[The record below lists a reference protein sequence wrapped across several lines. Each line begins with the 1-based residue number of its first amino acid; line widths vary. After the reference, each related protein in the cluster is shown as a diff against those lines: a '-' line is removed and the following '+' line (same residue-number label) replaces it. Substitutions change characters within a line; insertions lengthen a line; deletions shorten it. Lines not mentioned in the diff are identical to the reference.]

1 MKTELKKRSLQ
12 SLADARLANE
22 LRPKP
27 EYQRGTVWKL
37 PQKQGLIDSLLRGYQ
52 IPLFYVHLEER
63 SNNYTGEVEKTA
75 WIVDGQQRL
84 VTFAILAAALRAFS
98 AFPSAEHALTNS
110 SKAEM

>member
-1 MKTELKKRSLQ
+1 MKTELKTRSLK

-63 SNNYTGEVEKTA
+63 SNNYTGRVALVQDKVIQIEV
-75 WIVDGQQRL
+75 VNRCPL
-84 VTFAILAAALRAFS
+84 
-98 AFPSAEHALTNS
+98 
-110 SKAEM
+110 

>member
-1 MKTELKKRSLQ
+1 MKTELKTRSLQ
-12 SLADARLANE
+12 SLADARLAND

-52 IPLFYVHLEER
+52 IPLFFVHLEEKP
-63 SNNYTGEVEKTA
+63 NIFTGGVGTTA

-84 VTFAILAAALRAFS
+84 NTAS
-98 AFPSAEHALTNS
+98 
-110 SKAEM
+110 